1 MNFKQI
7 QKMMKQAQSMQKRL
21 EEQLGELTIEGSSG
35 GGMVTVIMDGQK
47 NLKSITIK
55 PEVVDPDDV
64 EMLQDLVVAAFNDA
78 VKKADDAMKSQLGG
92 LGLGDMLGGI

>member
-1 MNFKQI
+1 MNMKQI

-35 GGMVTVIMDGQK
+35 GGMVTVTMDGQK

-92 LGLGDMLGGI
+92 LGLGDMLGGM